1 LGVFGLGFLLAL
13 LVLVVFGWLYL
24 RFGAVPVG
32 VEDGELPME
41 RSIAHTTLDAR
52 IGREMETPPFGTSED
67 AYEMGAKVYVASCA
81 SCHGTPGH
89 ESFYGKWMAPAAPQ
103 LWKKHG
109 NSNGVGVSDDEVGV
123 TYWKVK
129 HGIRLTGMPEYE
141 HLYAPEQLWD
151 VSLLLKNA
159 DQTLP
164 EPVMAIL
171 TGKPKVADAGGG
183 AAVGESETGKKTP

>member
-1 LGVFGLGFLLAL
+1 LGAFVGGILFAVVAIVF
-13 LVLVVFGWLYL
+13 VGWLYL
-24 RFGAVPVG
+24 RFGTVPVG
-32 VEDGELPME
+32 VADGEFPME
-41 RSIAHTTLDAR
+41 RSIAHMTLNAR
-52 IGREMETPPFGTSED
+52 IGREMEQPPFGISED
-67 AYEMGAKVYVASCA
+67 AYEAGAKVYVASCA
-81 SCHGTPGH
+81 GCHGVPGK
-89 ESFYGKWMAPAAPQ
+89 ESFYGKWMAPSAPQ
-103 LWKKHG
+103 LWKKHARG
-109 NSNGVGVSDDEVGV
+109 NVVGVSDDEVGE

-171 TGKPKVADAGGG
+171 TGKPKVAPSAPAVVVGG
-183 AAVGESETGKKTP
+183 ADTPQKTQ